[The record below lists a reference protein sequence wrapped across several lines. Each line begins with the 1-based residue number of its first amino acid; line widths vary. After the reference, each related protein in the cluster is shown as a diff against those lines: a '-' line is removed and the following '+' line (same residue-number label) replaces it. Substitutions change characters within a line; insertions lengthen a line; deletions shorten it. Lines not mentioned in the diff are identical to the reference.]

1 MIDAKRP
8 QYPTI
13 YRHNKPYKSP
23 SSGYRTLP
31 LPEYPIVQ
39 YQYTTAPSPHSV
51 KLIAKPPI
59 VSHTTTS
66 KICLDGYKLSD
77 DGSCEKDINTPPK
90 KVETEVP
97 CNDTLKSDIES
108 QIKMSRN
115 EEDPIGAPG
124 NITSVE
130 TDVMNVQQDDNIVA
144 IAEIKG
150 ND

>member
-39 YQYTTAPSPHSV
+39 YQYTTTPSPHLV

-59 VSHTTTS
+59 VSHTTTLKTCS
-66 KICLDGYKLSD
+66 DGYKLSG
-77 DGSCEKDINTPPK
+77 DGSCKKDINNPPP

-115 EEDPIGAPG
+115 EEDPISAPS

-130 TDVMNVQQDDNIVA
+130 TDVMNVQQEDNIVA
-144 IAEIKG
+144 IADIK
-150 ND
+150 DDD

>member
-13 YRHNKPYKSP
+13 YRQNKPYKSP

-39 YQYTTAPSPHSV
+39 YQYTTTPSPQSV

-59 VSHTTTS
+59 VSQTTTLKTCS
-66 KICLDGYKLSD
+66 DGYKLSG
-77 DGSCEKDINTPPK
+77 DGSCEKDINNPPP

-97 CNDTLKSDIES
+97 CNDTLKSDIEN
-108 QIKMSRN
+108 QIKMSQN
-115 EEDPIGAPG
+115 EEDPIGAPD
-124 NITSVE
+124 NITSIE
-130 TDVMNVQQDDNIVA
+130 SDLMNVQHEDNIVV
-144 IAEIKG
+144 IAEIEG
-150 ND
+150 DE

>member
-13 YRHNKPYKSP
+13 YRQNKPYKSP

-31 LPEYPIVQ
+31 LPKYPIVQ
-39 YQYTTAPSPHSV
+39 YQYPTTSSPHSV

-59 VSHTTTS
+59 VSYTTTS
-66 KICLDGYKLSD
+66 KTCPDGYKLSD
-77 DGSCEKDINTPPK
+77 DGSCEKDINTPAK
-90 KVETEVP
+90 TVETEVP
-97 CNDTLKSDIES
+97 CNDTLKSDIEN

-115 EEDPIGAPG
+115 EEDPIDAPG

-130 TDVMNVQQDDNIVA
+130 TDVMNVQQDVNIVA

>member
-13 YRHNKPYKSP
+13 YRQNQPYKSP

-39 YQYTTAPSPHSV
+39 HRYRTTPSPHSV
-51 KLIAKPPI
+51 KIIATPPI
-59 VSHTTTS
+59 VTYTTTS
-66 KICLDGYKLSD
+66 KICPDGYKLSD
-77 DGSCEKDINTPPK
+77 DGTCEKDINTPAK
-90 KVETEVP
+90 TVETEVP
-97 CNDTLKSDIES
+97 CNDTLKSDIEN
-108 QIKMSRN
+108 QIKMSQN

>member
-13 YRHNKPYKSP
+13 YRQNKPYKSP

-31 LPEYPIVQ
+31 LPKYPIVQ
-39 YQYTTAPSPHSV
+39 YRNPTTLSPHSV
-51 KLIAKPPI
+51 KLVATPPI

-66 KICLDGYKLSD
+66 KTCPDGYMLSE

-90 KVETEVP
+90 KVETEIP

-130 TDVMNVQQDDNIVA
+130 TDVMNVQQEDNIVA
-144 IAEIKG
+144 IAEIK
-150 ND
+150 DDD